1 MLSDFEN
8 GEVIARIG
16 HPGDVQIFSV
26 SEARAMLPVLL
37 KVTQSAADD
46 LAPLQSRL
54 RRLLPCD
61 PRIHEVEE

>member
-46 LAPLQSRL
+46 LAPLQSG
-54 RRLLPCD
+54 
-61 PRIHEVEE
+61 